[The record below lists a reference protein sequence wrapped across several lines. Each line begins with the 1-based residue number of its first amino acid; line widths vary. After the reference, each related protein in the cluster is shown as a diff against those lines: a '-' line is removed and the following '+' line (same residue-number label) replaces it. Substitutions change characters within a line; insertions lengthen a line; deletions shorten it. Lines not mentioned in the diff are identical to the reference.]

1 MNWDLAL
8 YDLIAPYILRGAP
21 LGPVH
26 AAISVIRVQEYD
38 EVISDDAIVIRG
50 TCRFSGE
57 TGAWIDPDTFS
68 FGFNAQNAEGH
79 PRDDDGRRNPWI
91 DMRDSNIA
99 FEFTA
104 PRVAS
109 QIIVDAA
116 GNLHPG
122 DNADLLDLLSGLDPT
137 PEGPAPSDY
146 ASTAFTLDMVVT
158 AAVLRMPFLKGAEL
172 LDDGRLAPIAGDDR
186 VEITLPRFKIRLTQ
200 GSDDQSPLIIDLLS
214 FGVDGLDD
222 AADFAVVD
230 LIRMDPPYAFIGE
243 SRAVGFGFRS
253 ATLDL
258 STNSTPHEVL
268 DQFGFDASWTGL
280 YLPEIRLFVA
290 PDGVEDF
297 AVSAG
302 VNNLLIGWGAQPGI
316 TGDFDLAV
324 IDQGGNDLEVSARF
338 VDQAGRLY
346 GITRTG
352 DSSAIAQ
359 VPPGSTLVVDVSG
372 GRPPYNVEIDGASVR
387 TAEITFDPGESQ
399 TSVHIVVGDEG
410 PADLANLTI
419 DISRYQ
425 SEIVVVTE
433 GQAGIVEI
441 TEQETTRDGE
451 EVALPKIYISS
462 QNATHVTLGLIGAV
476 GDAEWSEPSVE
487 AGDGPYATTFAL
499 GEEEEREIT
508 VTLTQPPGEDQRLEA
523 FFRFNEPHPDL
534 KDLEGF
540 ALNQFNSS
548 TDEAV
553 NQGPG
558 ADFGPDGQ
566 PVLVQYDNILSSALP
581 GTPITITG
589 QASFEGVNDQNKR
602 IHNYELSR
610 QRALAL
616 AHMIEEAHGGQFD
629 ITIEP
634 PAITGD
640 PPAGW
645 VNDWTDNTDPR
656 NAYWSAFT
664 ELPAV
669 PQPEAATI
677 AATIR
682 RRASVEEEV
691 VEIFDPPP
699 PEPSPPSWFRS
710 ARVKVRI
717 VQNTF
722 VAIEISGEIDF
733 HTAAEEQ
740 IEVAD
745 DGATGQLVP
754 NGLGQN
760 PADGI
765 VAYRLLVQVDDAAQ
779 TWSISLALGADP
791 ADVDGLMLVG
801 ALPNE
806 TLDES
811 LPGLN
816 ILGLTCA
823 MAPVLATSAP
833 ENPLNG
839 DVQALALSAAA
850 ITIPTALGALGWL
863 TVQRVILYGGELLV
877 RSRESGTEV
886 NLLFDVETAI
896 SADIG
901 FGDPETPPNND
912 GHGGLQILTIPAEDP
927 LKVRYKSIG
936 VRMGYTPE
944 TGDRFQFRP
953 VFDASK
959 GYTIEVGGPG
969 GIQVAEPLGRIM
981 KVLAARLSRTNPM
994 NFEIDLGFSADLGVV
1009 SVERARVL
1017 LPINP
1022 IRRPQLTALAA
1033 SIDIPAV
1040 IRASG
1045 YLQIGESVNDDG
1057 VPISEIRGGLD
1068 LTIIPVKLRIQAE
1081 IAIAQIPAEA
1091 GGPATGVAVSIEVT
1105 FPAPIPLGASGLG
1118 LLGVLGLF
1126 AMHYGRNMSDFEN
1139 DTTPALSWLEAT
1151 GGNPTRLSSDDGS
1164 EHYWTPQLDS
1174 WAFGVGAVLGTAEGG
1189 FIFNMKGVFL
1199 LELPGPRIL
1208 MMMKVAMLSPPP
1220 AVEGLEEAS
1229 GSLLAVIDLDA
1240 GRGTLT
1246 IGIIAEYAI
1255 SPLFE
1260 IRIPIEAFFD
1270 LRHRENWHIYI
1281 GSVDDPIQARVI
1293 LVFEGSGYLMLSGDG
1308 LDHPKFDTPISS
1320 GLAVAAG
1327 MHLELIWGSKEIKI
1341 YASVAGGF
1349 DALIGFK
1356 PFYMQGKLV
1365 IRGELRL
1372 IIISIAAYANLDL
1385 EVGEDPDTG
1394 EHISLLGGM
1403 ICGEIKI
1410 LFIKI
1415 KGCVDFALGE
1425 EPSKPI
1431 PDLVEKLA
1439 LVSRSP
1445 ALVRGTGENTPI
1457 DAVLAEAII
1466 GDSTPDLDEFVEPSL
1481 AEEDDTRPRRVPIDT
1496 VMALSLT
1503 ASPRNTPIQ
1512 VMDEPFDLAAP
1523 GSKEHG
1529 YSPRSDRRVFYQLR
1543 GVEIVEGDLT
1553 DGMRPATW
1561 WAGDPATEDTPLV
1574 QLALMTWT
1582 PSPFEKAIERS
1593 EHLEQIIHDRW
1604 CTVCHESAPA
1614 TPVLWA
1620 FHQEPIGP
1628 SATGWKIEGKAWP
1641 DPEETVRSED
1651 PDLEVEIVEA
1661 WRSGTEADPW
1671 RGILPAWIVSSQI
1684 DCAETDGPDGGI
1696 TTGSDELASATRNT
1710 GTRNTGMI
1718 DIRRERTIATD
1729 LAGFSARPATAALLD
1744 RRTNASLAVAE
1755 QPISIARPRE
1765 NDTQALVAEMARF
1778 TGVSAPEA
1786 RTRTNLTISSAF
1798 DRLSRGDAIDTTA
1811 FLAIDQLQAAPP
1823 APDEGELC
1831 DARILAAAEFDLG
1844 EMVVSPFGD
1853 ATRQDDIEE
1862 AWAEVD
1868 YQPSPLANA
1877 VKLRSKPF
1885 VDAKL
1890 LIAARPS
1897 YVQFNM
1903 VAARTLDA
1911 DGNELAR
1918 FTPSLFDRVPPRQLP
1933 PRWVDAAGPWF
1944 RDVDH
1949 AARFDDD
1956 FTNLIEGELNLFMI
1970 DLPEQPDAEFIE
1982 IGLQSPSQVPDQT
1995 TDPLP
2000 DPLPPGSG
2008 FPGTGGQPGHAILNR
2023 QLYLLCFEMTRLSE
2037 ARRVDYDQQLV
2048 QSDRTAVGRYL
2059 GLESGENALLLPDT
2073 LYGIRVDWVQYDE
2086 EDAPDEGDPVPSEF
2100 ERSETFWFHTT
2111 AEPPHRLGSYMLFT
2125 LPNEREQ
2132 HVFGQEPLKLLFS
2145 TPQVANLF
2153 AAYDRQLQIRLRAS
2167 SFRQPDPDDLPDGES
2182 YPFGLGQ
2189 EDLNDVG
2196 PMVLSPYEETLQDC
2210 LEASCIDIAVDRIRH
2225 LERTIDVPLDPLT
2238 DYILDIES
2246 VPVANPDDPET
2257 RTIVHSVTFSTG
2269 AYPTLERFVRGIQ
2282 AVPINHRWVGTG
2294 QMQAVADAFPGSAQ
2308 PIGPE
2313 LDMAMIA
2320 AELEPMPVPG
2330 RPETTVFWEQE
2341 GGADPVPVA
2350 ILIDASEPMQRG
2362 WSLPTKLVD
2371 TSNEPS
2377 SEYWA
2382 NAEHEWLGIEEGADT
2397 PGMVPKLIIAPGGQ
2411 RVLAIL
2417 ADGARGAQVA
2427 VDLVRRELSDHF
2439 ADPEGSV
2446 DIRFPIVDVILDRA
2460 PWEE

>member
-8 YDLIAPYILRGAP
+8 YDLIAPYVLRGAP
-21 LGPVH
+21 LGPIH

-38 EVISDDAIVIRG
+38 EVISDDAVVIRG

-57 TGAWIDPDTFS
+57 TGAWIDPDNFA

-104 PRVAS
+104 PRIAS
-109 QIIVDAA
+109 QIIMDAA
-116 GNLHPG
+116 DNLDPG

-137 PEGPAPSDY
+137 PDGPAPSDY
-146 ASTAFTLDMVVT
+146 ASTEFTLDMVVT

-186 VEITLPRFKIRLTQ
+186 VEISLPRFKIRLTQ
-200 GSDDQSPLIIDLLS
+200 GSDDQTPLIIDLLS

-222 AADFAVVD
+222 AADIAVVD
-230 LIRMDPPYAFIGE
+230 LIRMDPPYAFIGS

-268 DQFGFDASWTGL
+268 EQFGFDASWTGL

-324 IDQGGNDLEVSARF
+324 IDQGGNDLEVGVRF
-338 VDQAGRLY
+338 IDSAGRLY
-346 GITRTG
+346 GMTRTG
-352 DSSAIAQ
+352 ESTATAQ
-359 VPPGSTLVVDVSG
+359 VPPESTMVVDVSG
-372 GRPPYNVEIDGASVR
+372 GRPPYNVEIDSVNTR
-387 TAEITFDPGESQ
+387 MAEITFDPGESQ
-399 TSVHIVVGDEG
+399 TSVHIVVDDPEG
-410 PADLANLTI
+410 PAGTVNLTI
-419 DISRYQ
+419 EISRYQ
-425 SEIVVVTE
+425 SEVVVVTE

-441 TEQETTRDGE
+441 TEQTAIREGQTIP
-451 EVALPKIYISS
+451 LPQVYIAS

-487 AGDGPYATTFAL
+487 PGDGPHATTFAL
-499 GEEEEREIT
+499 GEEEEREVT
-508 VTLTQPPGEDQRLEA
+508 VTLSAPDIEAQQLDA

-534 KDLEGF
+534 TDLTGF
-540 ALNQFNSS
+540 ALNPFNSS

-553 NQGPG
+553 SEGPR

-566 PVLVQYDNILSSALP
+566 PVMLQYDSVLRSALP
-581 GTPITITG
+581 GTPITIIG
-589 QASFEGVNDQNKR
+589 QASFEGINNQNKR
-602 IHNYELSR
+602 IHNYDLSR
-610 QRALAL
+610 QRALTL
-616 AHMIEEAHGGQFD
+616 AHMIEAAHPAHFD

-634 PAITGD
+634 PEITGD
-640 PPAGW
+640 PPGDW
-645 VNDWTDNTDPR
+645 VTEWMSHEDPR
-656 NAYWSAFT
+656 NMYWRAFT
-664 ELPAV
+664 ELPVV
-669 PQPEAATI
+669 PQPEVTVT
-677 AATIR
+677 ATIR
-682 RRASVEEEV
+682 RRAGVEEEV

-717 VQNTF
+717 VQNAF

-733 HTAAEEQ
+733 QTAAEDQ

-754 NGLGQN
+754 TGLGQN
-760 PADGI
+760 ASDGI

-779 TWSISLALGADP
+779 TWTVSLALGADP
-791 ADVDGLMLVG
+791 ADVNGLMLLG
-801 ALPNE
+801 APPNQ

-823 MAPVLATSAP
+823 MAPVLSTTAP

-850 ITIPTALGALGWL
+850 VTIPAALGALGWL

-896 SADIG
+896 SASIG
-901 FGDPETPPNND
+901 FGDPETPPNDQD
-912 GHGGLQILTIPAEDP
+912 GQGGFQILTIPAADP

-936 VRMGYTPE
+936 VRLGYTPQ

-994 NFEIDLGFSADLGVV
+994 NFEIDLGFSADLGVI

-1022 IRRPQLTALAA
+1022 IRPPQLTALAA
-1033 SIDIPAV
+1033 SIDIPSV

-1045 YLQIGESVNDDG
+1045 YMQIGESTNADG

-1068 LTIIPVKLRIQAE
+1068 LTIIPIKLRIQAE
-1081 IAIAQIPAEA
+1081 IAVAQIPEEA

-1105 FPAPIPLGASGLG
+1105 FPAPIPLGSSGLG

-1126 AMHYGRNMSDFEN
+1126 AMHYARNMTEFEN
-1139 DTTPALSWLEAT
+1139 DTTPALAWLEAT

-1164 EHYWTPQLDS
+1164 EHFWSPQVDS

-1208 MMMKVAMLSPPP
+1208 LMMKVAMLTPPP
-1220 AVEGLEEAS
+1220 VVEGVEEAG

-1246 IGIIAEYAI
+1246 IGIVAEYAI
-1255 SPLFE
+1255 TPLFE

-1270 LRHRENWHIYI
+1270 LNTRTKWHIFI
-1281 GSVDDPIQARVI
+1281 GSVYDPIQARVI

-1308 LDHPKFDTPISS
+1308 ISHPKFDTPID
-1320 GLAVAAG
+1320 GRLAVAAG

-1349 DALIGFK
+1349 DALIGFQ
-1356 PFYMQGKLV
+1356 PFFMQGKLE

-1372 IIISIAAYANLDL
+1372 IIISIAAYAKLDL
-1385 EVGEDPDTG
+1385 IVGEHPESEDKIARLD
-1394 EHISLLGGM
+1394 GM
-1403 ICGEIKI
+1403 ICGKIKI
-1410 LFIKI
+1410 LFIRI
-1415 KGCVDFALGE
+1415 EGCVDFSLGD

-1431 PDLVEKLA
+1431 PDLVEKMTLI
-1439 LVSRSP
+1439 SRSP
-1445 ALVRGTGENTPI
+1445 ALVRGTGGDMPI

-1466 GDSTPDLDEFVEPSL
+1466 GGSGHTENDFVEPSV
-1481 AEEDDTRPRRVPIDT
+1481 AADDDTRPRRVPIDA

-1503 ASPRNTPIQ
+1503 ASPRGAPIE
-1512 VMDEPFDLAAP
+1512 VMDTPFEEAAP
-1523 GSKEHG
+1523 GSTAQG
-1529 YSPRSDRRVFYQLR
+1529 YTDRADRRVFYQLT
-1543 GVEIVEGDLT
+1543 GVDIVEGELT
-1553 DGMRPATW
+1553 EGSRPATW
-1561 WAGDPATEDTPLV
+1561 WAGDPATKDTPVV
-1574 QLALMTWT
+1574 QLALMTWV

-1593 EHLEQIIHDRW
+1593 EYLEQIIEDRW
-1604 CTVCHESAPA
+1604 CTVCHDPAPA
-1614 TPVLWA
+1614 APVLWA
-1620 FHQEPIGP
+1620 FHEEPIGP
-1628 SATGWKIEGKAWP
+1628 SETGWKIKGKAWP

-1671 RGILPAWIVSSQI
+1671 RGILPAWIVANQI
-1684 DCAETDGPDGGI
+1684 QCAEIEEDSGSGGI
-1696 TTGSDELASATRNT
+1696 TAGDGLSA
-1710 GTRNTGMI
+1710 GTRGPSIPSVPSMI
-1718 DIRRERTIATD
+1718 DLRRERTVA
-1729 LAGFSARPATAALLD
+1729 ANPGGFSA
-1744 RRTNASLAVAE
+1744 
-1755 QPISIARPRE
+1755 QPIVAAAGLNQIEIAADRVGRLSAQPA
-1765 NDTQALVAEMARF
+1765 DQATLELAAEMARF
-1778 TGVSAPEA
+1778 TGISMPEA
-1786 RTRTNLTISSAF
+1786 RTTNRLTVTSAF
-1798 DRLSRGDAIDTTA
+1798 QRLTRGEEVDATA
-1811 FLAIDQLQAAPP
+1811 FLAIDQVHSAPP
-1823 APDEGELC
+1823 VEEPDFCE
-1831 DARILAAAEFDLG
+1831 ARILAAADFDFGGL
-1844 EMVVSPFGD
+1844 VVSPLGD
-1853 ATRQDDIEE
+1853 ASREDDIVD
-1862 AWAEVD
+1862 AWADAGFE
-1868 YQPSPLANA
+1868 PSPLFNA
-1877 VKLRSKPF
+1877 IKLRSKPF

-1890 LIAARPS
+1890 LIATFESFVQAGLVIAR
-1897 YVQFNM
+1897 V
-1903 VAARTLDA
+1903 LDA
-1911 DGNELAR
+1911 NGQELAQ
-1918 FTPSLFDRVPPRQLP
+1918 FVPTISDKVPPRHLP

-1944 RDVDH
+1944 IDVDH
-1949 AARFDDD
+1949 AARFDND
-1956 FTNLIEGELNLFMI
+1956 FPDPVEGIFNLFMI
-1970 DLPEQPDAEFIE
+1970 DLPEQADAEYIE
-1982 IGLQSPSQVPDQT
+1982 IGFGVLPEGEGED
-1995 TDPLP
+1995 TDPAP
-2000 DPLPPGSG
+2000 DPIPPGSG
-2008 FPGTGGQPGHAILNR
+2008 FPGSGGPPGQAILNR
-2023 QLYLLCFEMTRLSE
+2023 RLYLLCFEMTRLSE
-2037 ARRVDYDQQLV
+2037 AQRVDYDQQLV
-2048 QSDRTAVGRYL
+2048 QSDRNAVGRYL
-2059 GLESGENALLLPDT
+2059 GLESGEHALLRPDT
-2073 LYGIRVDWVQYDE
+2073 LYGIRVDWIQYDE
-2086 EDAPDEGDPVPSEF
+2086 DDAPGEGEDLPDDAEQ
-2100 ERSETFWFHTT
+2100 SETFWFHTT
-2111 AEPPHRLGSYMLFT
+2111 AEPPTRLGPYMLFT
-2125 LPNEREQ
+2125 LPNESEK
-2132 HVFGQEPLKLLFS
+2132 HVFGQEPLKLQFS
-2145 TPQVANLF
+2145 TPQVSNLF
-2153 AAYDRQLQIRLRAS
+2153 AAFDRQLQIRLRAS

-2189 EDLNDVG
+2189 EDLEPVG
-2196 PMVLSPYEETLQDC
+2196 PQVLSPFEEVLQEC
-2210 LEASCIDIAVDRIRH
+2210 LEASCIEIAGDRIRH
-2225 LERTIDVPLDPLT
+2225 LERIIDVPLDPLT
-2238 DYILDIES
+2238 DYVLDIES
-2246 VPVANPDDPET
+2246 VPISDPENPDT
-2257 RTIVHSVTFSTG
+2257 RTIVHSVSFSTG

-2282 AVPINHRWVGTG
+2282 AVPVNHRWVATG
-2294 QMQAVADAFPGSAQ
+2294 AMQLVANAFPGSAQ
-2308 PIGPE
+2308 PEGPE
-2313 LDMAMIA
+2313 LDAAMIA
-2320 AELEPMPVPG
+2320 AELEPMPVPD
-2330 RPETTVFWEQE
+2330 RPETTVFWEHD
-2341 GGADPVPVA
+2341 GSSDPVPVA
-2350 ILIDASEPMQRG
+2350 IMIDAPEPMQRT
-2362 WSLPTKLVD
+2362 WSLPTKVVD
-2371 TSNEPS
+2371 KSVEPS

-2382 NAEHEWLGIEEGADT
+2382 NADHEWLGVEEGANT
-2397 PGMVPKLIIAPGGQ
+2397 PGMVPKVIMAPGGQ

-2417 ADGARGAQVA
+2417 ANGARGEQVA
-2427 VDLVRRELSDHF
+2427 IDLVRRELSDHF